1 VRAAVEAL
9 VQAGLEAKMTEA
21 IGAKGERETRLSHRS
36 GYYSRSL
43 IIRGWH
49 AAVAGAAGS
58 DKPMRETEYFRPAA
72 RAKPHC
78 PLRDPRAKPPLGRPE
93 ANGRVIAMSAGK
105 SV

>member
-1 VRAAVEAL
+1 
-9 VQAGLEAKMTEA
+9 MTEA

-58 DKPMRETEYFRPAA
+58 DKPMREADIFDRRESQASLSASRSDGEASIGPPRSKRSCHRNTFPPAN
-72 RAKPHC
+72 
-78 PLRDPRAKPPLGRPE
+78 L
-93 ANGRVIAMSAGK
+93 V
-105 SV
+105 